1 VSVGDEVLVDS
12 TDGVEVSERFATES
26 AATAPSTTA
35 ATIAWRQRT
44 NHGSSEGGKVSS
56 ATATSRYQRD
66 SPALRRLHGLPS
78 FS

>member
-1 VSVGDEVLVDS
+1 
-12 TDGVEVSERFATES
+12 
-26 AATAPSTTA
+26 
-35 ATIAWRQRT
+35 
-44 NHGSSEGGKVSS
+44 VSS